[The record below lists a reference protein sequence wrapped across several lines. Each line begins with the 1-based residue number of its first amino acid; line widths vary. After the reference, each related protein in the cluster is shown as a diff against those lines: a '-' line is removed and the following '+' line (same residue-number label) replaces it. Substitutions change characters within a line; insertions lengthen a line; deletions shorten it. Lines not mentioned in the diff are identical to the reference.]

1 MRTDKNQITVGMDKN
16 YKNPITVR
24 MDKNNKTIAITETI
38 ITKLQ
43 LDWMKTTK
51 TKIIIV
57 RMDKNK
63 IPSEQTRTIST
74 KYSQN
79 GQEQK

>member
-1 MRTDKNQITVGMDKN
+1 MDKN

-43 LDWMKTTK
+43 LDWMKTAK

-57 RMDKNK
+57 RMDKN
-63 IPSEQTRTIST
+63 
-74 KYSQN
+74 
-79 GQEQK
+79 

>member
-1 MRTDKNQITVGMDKN
+1 MDKN

-43 LDWMKTTK
+43 LDWMKTAK

-63 IPSEQTRTIST
+63 NH
-74 KYSQN
+74 QN
-79 GQEQK
+79 RQEQ

>member
-1 MRTDKNQITVGMDKN
+1 MDKN
-16 YKNPITVR
+16 YKNPVTVR

-43 LDWMKTTK
+43 LDWMKTAK

-63 IPSEQTRTIST
+63 NH
-74 KYSQN
+74 QN
-79 GQEQK
+79 RQEQ

>member
-1 MRTDKNQITVGMDKN
+1 MDKN

-38 ITKLQ
+38 ITTLQ
-43 LDWMKTTK
+43 LDWIKTAK

-63 IPSEQTRTIST
+63 NH
-74 KYSQN
+74 QN
-79 GQEQK
+79 RQEQ